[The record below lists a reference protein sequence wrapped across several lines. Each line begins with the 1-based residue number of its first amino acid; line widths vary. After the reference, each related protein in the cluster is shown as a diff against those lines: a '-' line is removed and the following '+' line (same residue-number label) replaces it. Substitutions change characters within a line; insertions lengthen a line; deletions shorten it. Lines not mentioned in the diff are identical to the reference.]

1 MRRTKEQSEAATNI
15 KECQRQQALLSQR
28 KIALASL
35 LQQQWE
41 NYRTNRV
48 WNDLLLLLTMLSESN
63 LIDGQ
68 LEHWKNRQ
76 AEYEQQ
82 MKQKPAQIP
91 SSVLS
96 ERIKNISS
104 ELRELNKQK
113 KAAEK
118 EAANALAQSVSV
130 MEFMQVEDIVQLI
143 LTKISTL
150 TKEKKALQQ
159 KVKEIKKES
168 A

>member
-113 KAAEK
+113 KRR
-118 EAANALAQSVSV
+118 
-130 MEFMQVEDIVQLI
+130 
-143 LTKISTL
+143 
-150 TKEKKALQQ
+150 KKKPQTPSPNLFR
-159 KVKEIKKES
+159 S
-168 A
+168 WNLCR